1 MVSNTES
8 RELKKVQGF
17 TVSSIALKLVSPFLL
32 PPDMFKN
39 RLFLKNS
46 NPVAV
51 WYFVIFQGFQINNC
65 LFLLLFIA
73 LQAILHVYLP
83 SLPL

>member
-39 RLFLKNS
+39 RLFLKNQI
-46 NPVAV
+46 PLQ
-51 WYFVIFQGFQINNC
+51 FDIF
-65 LFLLLFIA
+65 
-73 LQAILHVYLP
+73 YL
-83 SLPL
+83 SRISGK

>member
-1 MVSNTES
+1 MVSDTES

-39 RLFLKNS
+39 RLFLKN
-46 NPVAV
+46 
-51 WYFVIFQGFQINNC
+51 Q
-65 LFLLLFIA
+65 
-73 LQAILHVYLP
+73 
-83 SLPL
+83 LPLQFDIFYLSRISGK

>member
-39 RLFLKNS
+39 RLFLKN
-46 NPVAV
+46 
-51 WYFVIFQGFQINNC
+51 Q
-65 LFLLLFIA
+65 
-73 LQAILHVYLP
+73 
-83 SLPL
+83 LPLQFDIFYLSRISGK

>member
-39 RLFLKNS
+39 RLFLKNQI
-46 NPVAV
+46 PLQ
-51 WYFVIFQGFQINNC
+51 FGIF
-65 LFLLLFIA
+65 
-73 LQAILHVYLP
+73 YL
-83 SLPL
+83 SRISGK

>member
-39 RLFLKNS
+39 RLFLKN
-46 NPVAV
+46 
-51 WYFVIFQGFQINNC
+51 Q
-65 LFLLLFIA
+65 
-73 LQAILHVYLP
+73 
-83 SLPL
+83 LPLQFGILLSFKDFR